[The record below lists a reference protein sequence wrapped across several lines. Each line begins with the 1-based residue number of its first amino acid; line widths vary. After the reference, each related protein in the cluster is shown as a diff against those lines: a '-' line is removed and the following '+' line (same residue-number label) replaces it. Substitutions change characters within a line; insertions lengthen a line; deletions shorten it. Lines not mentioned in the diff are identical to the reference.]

1 MLTKRATS
9 LITAIFFAGCVCLA
23 QQKTPSKPILRVDEK
38 VSGPFGGQKST
49 SCLRIYSDGKV
60 LYANWRNSAM
70 SIVDKDG
77 NKSRPEQTISL
88 EHKVEE
94 GDLDEL
100 STFFESKSFKRLPEQ
115 FSPPHTPIDYIE
127 SISVQTMTPKG
138 KSKQIAIREFYVA
151 SLEEKARYP
160 AALILLMGRIDEI
173 EQATLDK
180 GKPVGPPADCQ
191 LKVENH

>member
-1 MLTKRATS
+1 M
-9 LITAIFFAGCVCLA
+9 AIFFAGCICLA
-23 QQKTPSKPILRVDEK
+23 QQKTVSNPILRVDER
-38 VSGPFGGQKST
+38 VSGPFGGQKSS

-88 EHKVEE
+88 EHKLEE
-94 GDLDEL
+94 GDIDEL
-100 STFFESKSFKRLPEQ
+100 STFFESNAFKRLPEQ
-115 FSPPHTPIDYIE
+115 FSPPHAPIDYIE

-138 KSKQIAIREFYVA
+138 KSKHIAVREFYVA
-151 SLEEKARYP
+151 SLEEKTRYP

-180 GKPVGPPADCQ
+180 GKQAGSPADCR
-191 LKVENH
+191 LKP